1 MTDNSEWQD
10 RYPRCSLWPEEC
22 EACGRNRCLE
32 SSSGDGSTYPSLQI
46 RSTRRRPFHPAQSP
60 DLGQGT
66 GEVCY
71 EVKAAED
78 STQEIA
84 TPAVDVQDDIPTAQS
99 IQQQQSSRPEKVA
112 AVQDISLSPTDVLR
126 AIIAQKLKKSLA
138 DVTPR
143 LSIKDLPEG
152 KPPS

>member
-1 MTDNSEWQD
+1 M
-10 RYPRCSLWPEEC
+10 
-22 EACGRNRCLE
+22 
-32 SSSGDGSTYPSLQI
+32 
-46 RSTRRRPFHPAQSP
+46 
-60 DLGQGT
+60 GQGT
-66 GEVCY
+66 REICY
-71 EVKAAED
+71 EVEAAEE

-138 DVTPR
+138 DVTLR
-143 LSIKDLPEG
+143 LSIKDLPGG
-152 KPPS
+152 KPPN